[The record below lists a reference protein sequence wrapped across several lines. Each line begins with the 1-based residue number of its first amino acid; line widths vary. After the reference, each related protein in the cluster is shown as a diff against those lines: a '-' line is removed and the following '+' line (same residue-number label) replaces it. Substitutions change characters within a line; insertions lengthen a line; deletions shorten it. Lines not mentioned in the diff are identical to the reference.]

1 MEIFNGQIQ
10 KLKKESGELKEQV
23 KQKTIGYILAALGL
37 VAGLAWNEAI
47 KALIDYFFPPNQNG
61 LIVKFVYAILM
72 TIVVVIITVYL
83 IRLTSKEKG
92 KNQ

>member
-61 LIVKFVYAILM
+61 LIAKFVYAILM

-83 IRLTSKEKG
+83 IRLTGKEKG